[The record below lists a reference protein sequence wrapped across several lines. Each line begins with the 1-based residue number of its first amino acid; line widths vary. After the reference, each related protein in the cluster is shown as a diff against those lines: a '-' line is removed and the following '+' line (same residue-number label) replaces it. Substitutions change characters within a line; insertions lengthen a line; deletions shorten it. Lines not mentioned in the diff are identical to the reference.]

1 MMNKS
6 KYTTEVD
13 TIIYSTIANRGD
25 NTVHSAAGK
34 ARKKVFATTKQKL
47 TLPMVKGRYYTIR
60 NDKDYKFREITRA
73 PQTETTTNVDARQFL
88 VDMLMS
94 RKTVTLEIQGKQI
107 TAVFK

>member
-13 TIIYSTIANRGD
+13 KIIYSTIANRGD

-47 TLPMVKGRYYTIR
+47 TLPMVKGRYYTLR
-60 NDKDYKFREITRA
+60 NDKDYKFREVTRA
-73 PQTETTTNVDARQFL
+73 PQVTTTGNTDVREII

-94 RKTVTLEIQGKQI
+94 RENVTLEIQGKQI